1 MQKGFLI
8 AGGLLIL
15 GFLGYTIFG
24 KKEEE
29 EIEDAEYYIVVET
42 KQAKDNV
49 EAQQQTKVPETLV
62 EKQPLKVSNDTEV
75 KEQVKEVSNV
85 SLDEKKVT
93 TFLKKKEIPLVNE
106 TQEEKKLSE
115 PQKIDPKTKDNHKG
129 INEIQVVEAKE
140 IRLADDEFPLTLGS
154 IGQRVWNLKVYL
166 LRNHGAGGIVTNE
179 YDAIT
184 AERVKRFLKTDQVNE
199 QLYRK
204 LNMESTRKKKK
215 HATTKKKY

>member
-8 AGGLLIL
+8 AGGLLLL

-42 KQAKDNV
+42 KQTKDDT
-49 EAQQQTKVPETLV
+49 EAQEQSKVAEASV
-62 EKQPLKVSNDTEV
+62 EKLPLKAP
-75 KEQVKEVSNV
+75 NV
-85 SLDEKKVT
+85 SLDEKEIT

-106 TQEEKKLSE
+106 TQEEKALTE
-115 PQKIDPKTKDNHKG
+115 PQKVAPKTKDNQAE
-129 INEIQVVEAKE
+129 INEIQVIEAKE
-140 IRLADDEFPLTLGS
+140 IRLANDQFPLTLGS
-154 IGQRVWNLKVYL
+154 KGQRVWNLKVYL
-166 LRNHGAGGIVTNE
+166 LKNHGAGGIVTNE

-184 AERVKRFLKTDQVNE
+184 AERVKRFLKVDQVSE
-199 QLYRK
+199 QLYKK

-215 HATTKKKY
+215 HATAKKKY